1 MSNTKN
7 PDINF
12 SLFNKK
18 EGTLKLTAA
27 ETQENTIKITLAAL
41 PSNHSGEVRVLVQN
55 INEERPF
62 YLKSESAGTNS
73 LLIDLSPLREM
84 AVFGRQTSFCF
95 FIECTLNGKQVF
107 YTLREQEPPASLPER
122 YRIFAAEIW
131 LQGTP
136 SSSPMEYLGIAANK
150 KDFKNL
156 FCAALCSRNRYLELT
171 HTCRLRLFCAALC
184 SRNRYLELTHTCRLR
199 SCRMT
204 GGILKLKFDLETGFH
219 KYVKT
224 VFTFRSKLAEDAVS
238 YDFQTV
244 SSKKCGNILRITA
257 ALDLKTVDL
266 ISPFEVNWPK
276 TLFPMIFRPSHQKN
290 VGIYSV

>member
-171 HTCRLRLFCAALC
+171 HTCRLR
-184 SRNRYLELTHTCRLR
+184 

-204 GGILKLKFDLETGFH
+204 GGILKLTFDLETGFH

-257 ALDLKTVDL
+257 ALDLKTVD
-266 ISPFEVNWPK
+266 
-276 TLFPMIFRPSHQKN
+276 
-290 VGIYSV
+290 

>member
-1 MSNTKN
+1 M
-7 PDINF
+7 
-12 SLFNKK
+12 
-18 EGTLKLTAA
+18 
-27 ETQENTIKITLAAL
+27 
-41 PSNHSGEVRVLVQN
+41 
-55 INEERPF
+55 
-62 YLKSESAGTNS
+62 
-73 LLIDLSPLREM
+73 
-84 AVFGRQTSFCF
+84 
-95 FIECTLNGKQVF
+95 
-107 YTLREQEPPASLPER
+107 PER

-171 HTCRLRLFCAALC
+171 HTCRLR
-184 SRNRYLELTHTCRLR
+184 

-204 GGILKLKFDLETGFH
+204 GGILKLTFDLETGFH

-244 SSKKCGNILRITA
+244 SSKKCGNMLRITA
-257 ALDLKTVDL
+257 ALDLKTIDL
-266 ISPFEVNWPK
+266 KSIYWDVRAVLQGPITENTGELPISMDIPARMYQKFLYNGSFSGEKGFFLIPTIPAN
-276 TLFPMIFRPSHQKN
+276 RPLLLHTGKKINMMDSALSSRNFLPSFFIGSPALTGRKN
-290 VGIYSV
+290 TSALYVKNFLPWHRIMDIISLNTVWRITKKNSSKKISTIS